1 VFASLSEFRENRMT
15 DIWPRASA
23 RIAKNSE

>member
-1 VFASLSEFRENRMT
+1 MT